1 MTSKGKRLYVML
13 ALLALPVVMAAGTV
27 AASEAYPVRPVRI
40 ITVFPTGAGPDTV
53 LRLAADRL
61 SRVLGKQVIVEN
73 RPGGNGF
80 IALSAAKAATPDGYT
95 LAYASGSQLTT
106 HTLIYSKLPYDPG
119 RDFRPVTPLFRNSFF
134 IVVGV
139 NSSFKNVGDIIA
151 AAKAAPG
158 KVAYASEF
166 VGSPGHLG
174 ALTLAAAAGVQM
186 SHVPFKETL
195 QLFNAVANNEVAWAF
210 GSAATAGPA
219 LQAGRVR
226 FMAVGTPARLPAYPE
241 VPTVP
246 QSGGPS
252 GYTLDAWTAVIAP
265 AGVPSPVIAM
275 LNKSIG
281 DVMQEPEMRQRLT
294 VFGYEA
300 WPMSPADTGRLI
312 ESDTKRYAKIIREAN
327 LKFD

>member
-1 MTSKGKRLYVML
+1 MIAAMKRFCP
-13 ALLALPVVMAAGTV
+13 LLALPLAIAAGP
-27 AASEAYPVRPVRI
+27 AGASEEYPQRPVRI

-61 SRVLGKQVIVEN
+61 SRSLGKQFIVEN

-80 IALSAAKAATPDGYT
+80 IALTAAKSATPDGYT

-106 HTLIYSKLPYDPG
+106 HTLVYSKLPYDPVK
-119 RDFRPVTPLFRNSFF
+119 DFRPVTPLFRNSFF
-134 IVVGV
+134 IVVGA
-139 NSSFKNVGDIIA
+139 NSSYKTVGDILA

-158 KVAYASEF
+158 KLAYASEF

-174 ALTLAAAAGVQM
+174 SLMLAAAAGVQM
-186 SHVPFKETL
+186 SHVPFRETL

-226 FMAVGTPARLPAYPE
+226 LMAIGTPARLPAYPD

-246 QSGGPS
+246 QSGGPA

-265 AGVPSPVIAM
+265 AAVPAPIIGK
-275 LNKSIG
+275 LNKAISE
-281 DVMQEPEMRQRLT
+281 VMLDADMRQRLT
-294 VFGYEA
+294 VFGYEP
-300 WPMSPADTGRLI
+300 WPMSPADTGKLI
-312 ESDTKRYAKIIREAN
+312 ESDTARYAKIIREAN